1 VLKSFIVQV
10 QGLNLLKVSFYATDA
25 EAKYAVVFVLGKFF
39 KLDQKLFIFLVS
51 CSIRISDNI
60 TSCLELIQFITAHK
74 KVKYKKNIT
83 AIYKNN

>member
-39 KLDQKLFIFLVS
+39 QARPEVIYLFS
-51 CSIRISDNI
+51 
-60 TSCLELIQFITAHK
+60 
-74 KVKYKKNIT
+74 
-83 AIYKNN
+83 